1 MKSNFSKRVLVA
13 LLPFAPIALPLGLA
27 GVAACSRAHPEV
39 SGGSPESI
47 DTVAPPAPPPGPQP
61 TFGPLVQQKDP
72 PPPISGGTLAIASDH
87 TTAVAAD
94 ADRDRVYIVDL
105 PARAVRHTVDLPRH
119 SEPGRVAVDDANH
132 AFVVLRSSGGL
143 ATIDLATGAL
153 TIRDVCLAPR
163 GVAYDAKLKA
173 VHVACA
179 NGELVTVP
187 ADAGDV
193 IRRNL
198 DRDLRDVVVMGDGSL
213 QVTQFRTAAT
223 FRVWKDGS
231 SPSLLP
237 TRDGSNLMWR
247 SISMNPDP
255 SSGCKSPDCSDETA
269 AVAQQPTPDPVRPEP
284 GGYGGGSSSLNSGLE
299 DGFCASSTGI
309 ITTKVSVADGSISL
323 PAAVLPVDMATNGR
337 ELAVVAAGNAFTKEL
352 PQIFVVF
359 ADSVRQSSGGCVP
372 TVHGNVPGQAIA
384 AAFDGNDALI
394 VQTREPAS
402 IHIMTEDR
410 RQAWKTI
417 ALADD
422 SVADTGHQIFHS
434 NAGGFIACASCHAEG
449 RDDGHVW
456 TFVGQGP
463 RRTPSLLGTIAG
475 TEPFHWDG
483 DMKDMRDLVDH
494 VFVERMSGPKVDN
507 GQLGAL
513 SGWLFALPPPAKLR
527 QVSADT
533 APGQT
538 LFEQRCASCHAG
550 NMLTNSKN
558 VDVGT
563 GGSFQVPSL
572 VGVGWRRPL
581 LHTGCAQ
588 TLQDR
593 FNPTCGG
600 DRHGDTSD
608 LSPAQIGDLVK
619 FLETL

>member
-1 MKSNFSKRVLVA
+1 M
-13 LLPFAPIALPLGLA
+13 
-27 GVAACSRAHPEV
+27 
-39 SGGSPESI
+39 
-47 DTVAPPAPPPGPQP
+47 
-61 TFGPLVQQKDP
+61 
-72 PPPISGGTLAIASDH
+72 
-87 TTAVAAD
+87 
-94 ADRDRVYIVDL
+94 
-105 PARAVRHTVDLPRH
+105 
-119 SEPGRVAVDDANH
+119 
-132 AFVVLRSSGGL
+132 VLRSSGGL

-153 TIRDVCLAPR
+153 SIRDACLAPR
-163 GVAYDAKLKA
+163 GVAYDAKQKA

-247 SISMNPDP
+247 AISMNPDP
-255 SSGCKSPDCSDETA
+255 SQGCKSPDCSDETA
-269 AVAQQPTPDPVRPEP
+269 AVVQQPTPEPVRPEP
-284 GGYGGGSSSLNSGLE
+284 GGYGGSSSSLGSGLE
-299 DGFCASSTGI
+299 EGFCASSTGI
-309 ITTKVSVADGSISL
+309 ITTKVSVAGGSINL
-323 PAAVLPVDMATNGR
+323 PEAVLPVDLATNGR

-384 AAFDGNDALI
+384 AAIDGNDALI

-538 LFEQRCASCHAG
+538 LFEQRCASRHA
-550 NMLTNSKN
+550 
-558 VDVGT
+558 
-563 GGSFQVPSL
+563 
-572 VGVGWRRPL
+572 RP
-581 LHTGCAQ
+581 
-588 TLQDR
+588 
-593 FNPTCGG
+593 
-600 DRHGDTSD
+600 
-608 LSPAQIGDLVK
+608 
-619 FLETL
+619 